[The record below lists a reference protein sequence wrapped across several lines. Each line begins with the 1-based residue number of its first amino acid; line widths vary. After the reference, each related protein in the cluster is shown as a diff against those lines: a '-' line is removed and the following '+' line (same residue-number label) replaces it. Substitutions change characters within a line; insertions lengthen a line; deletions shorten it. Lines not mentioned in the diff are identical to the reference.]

1 MQVPCVYYCLN
12 NNWAISVPCCKQK
25 KSQTFAQKG
34 LAYGIP
40 SVQVDGNDIF
50 GVYKVHKDAVERAR
64 SGGGPTFIE
73 AVTYRL
79 ADHTTADDAR
89 RYRDTKEYETAV
101 KRDPLVRTRRY
112 LETRNVWDD
121 KIQKQTEERAKQLI
135 AEVAQVAMNVTP
147 PRVQDIFDHVFA
159 SLPPEL
165 QKQRQTLR
173 TESLGQDPEQV
184 GLRPRTEDFEH
195 SVH

>member
-1 MQVPCVYYCLN
+1 MVS
-12 NNWAISVPCCKQK
+12 WIHGS
-25 KSQTFAQKG
+25 TFGAG
-34 LAYGIP
+34 SCPAPGP
-40 SVQVDGNDIF
+40 
-50 GVYKVHKDAVERAR
+50 AVR

-101 KRDPLVRTRRY
+101 KRDPLIRTRKY
-112 LETRNVWDD
+112 LESKNLWNDQL
-121 KIQKQTEERAKQLI
+121 QKQADERAKKLI
-135 AEVAQVAMNVTP
+135 AEVAQVAMNIEP
-147 PRVQDIFDHVFA
+147 PKLTDMFDYVFE

-165 QKQRQTLR
+165 QTQRATLR

-184 GLRPRTEDFEH
+184 GLQPRTEDFEH